1 MPHSVLYWEDKG
13 RTGTE
18 RVSVTSN
25 AQGRTNDVQFYD
37 AAKPVTALGA
47 LLDGPDSDIRLIRLF
62 NHYRHDWMNDIQIL
76 MGYVQLKKYDKL
88 TPLMEKIKEKVRQ
101 ESYVSKLGIP
111 SLIVHLLTFQAE
123 VKELRLEMALEQ
135 EIHLQELMQP
145 QEAADAV
152 MALLACFREEAG
164 DSRDEENVLELRLAR
179 MNDRLKLTAR
189 YEGKYAAQRLQRKE
203 KSLKEL
209 HESLETY
216 YGEHTAVWTLWWS
229 YRH

>member
-1 MPHSVLYWEDKG
+1 M
-13 RTGTE
+13 
-18 RVSVTSN
+18 TSN

-37 AAKPVTALGA
+37 AAKPMTALGA
-47 LLDGPDSDIRLIRLF
+47 LLDGPDSDLRLLRLF

-88 TPLMEKIKEKVRQ
+88 LPLMEKIKEKVRQ

-111 SLIVHLLTFQAE
+111 SLIVYLLTFQAE
-123 VKELRLEMALEQ
+123 VKELRLEIALEE
-135 EIHLQELMQP
+135 EIHLQELMEP

-152 MALLACFREEAG
+152 MAMLACFREEAG
-164 DSRDEENVLELRLAR
+164 DSKDEENVLELRLVR
-179 MNDRLKLTAR
+179 TKDRLKLTAC

-203 KSLKEL
+203 RALQETN
-209 HESLETY
+209 ESLETY

>member
-37 AAKPVTALGA
+37 AAKPATALGA
-47 LLDGPDSDIRLIRLF
+47 LLDGPDSDVRLLRLF

-88 TPLMEKIKEKVRQ
+88 LPLMEKIKEKVRQ

-111 SLIVHLLTFQAE
+111 SLVVHLLAFQAE
-123 VKELRLEMALEQ
+123 VKELRLEMALEE
-135 EIHLQELMQP
+135 EIHLQDLAQP
-145 QEAADAV
+145 QEAVDAI
-152 MALLACFREEAG
+152 MAMLACFREEGG
-164 DSRDEENVLELRLAR
+164 DSKDEENVLELRLAR
-179 MNDRLKLTAR
+179 LKDRLKLTAR
-189 YEGKYAAQRLQRKE
+189 YEGKYAAQRLQLKE
-203 KSLKEL
+203 RSLKEI

>member
-1 MPHSVLYWEDKG
+1 M
-13 RTGTE
+13 
-18 RVSVTSN
+18 TSN

-37 AAKPVTALGA
+37 AAKPVTALEA
-47 LLDGPDSDIRLIRLF
+47 LLDGPDSDVRLLRLF

-88 TPLMEKIKEKVRQ
+88 LPLMEKIKQKVRQ
-101 ESYVSKLGIP
+101 ESYISKLGIP

-123 VKELRLEMALEQ
+123 VKELRLEMALEE
-135 EIHLQELMQP
+135 EIHLQELVQP

-152 MALLACFREEAG
+152 MAVLACFREEAG
-164 DSRDEENVLELRLAR
+164 DSKDEENVLELRLLR
-179 MNDRLKLTAR
+179 MKDRLKLMAH

-203 KSLKEL
+203 RAFQEAY
-209 HESLETY
+209 ESLETY